1 MDNDFTPK
9 EAVRVKRF
17 FSQEELD
24 EKRKTQTNRS
34 IELDDIEDEIKALK
48 QQYAIKIKDIKSM
61 CKGIRGEI
69 KLGYENI
76 ERMCYCI
83 PNYTTG
89 MMEYTDCETDAVLM
103 ERKLLPEEKQLTF
116 TSKTA

>member
-48 QQYAIKIKDIKSM
+48 QQYALKIKDRSSCHYIKI
-61 CKGIRGEI
+61 G
-69 KLGYENI
+69 
-76 ERMCYCI
+76 RM
-83 PNYTTG
+83 TS
-89 MMEYTDCETDAVLM
+89 
-103 ERKLLPEEKQLTF
+103 LPKPMF
-116 TSKTA
+116 SI

>member
-1 MDNDFTPK
+1 MDNEFTPK

-24 EKRKTQTNRS
+24 EKRKIQTNRS
-34 IELDDIEDEIKALK
+34 IEVDDLEDEIKSLK
-48 QQYAIKIKDIKSM
+48 QQYTAKIKEIKSM
-61 CKGIRGEI
+61 CKGIRSEV
-69 KLGYENI
+69 KLGYEHI
-76 ERMCYCI
+76 ERMCYCV

-89 MMEYTDCETDAVLM
+89 MMEFTDCETDAVLM
-103 ERKLLPEEKQLTF
+103 ERKLLPEEKQLIF